1 MKTNFGKLAISAA
14 LTTAALALP
23 QAAFAQATLIVDVD
37 QIYKDSV
44 AGKNGSAQLEA
55 KYGARL
61 RDLQTKLEAAVKT
74 WNDQVE
80 AAKKVVKPDGSVPDA
95 TRDALQKAQAD
106 LNQARGAFDDTR
118 QEINYLSQYVQVQIV
133 DKLVPITE
141 KIRKDRKG
149 DLVIP
154 RNGVLAFDPANDI
167 TAASLQQLNAT
178 LTTVSIT
185 PPQQQQPNQPAAAGT
200 TAPARPATTPPAKPQ
215 PQSR

>member
-1 MKTNFGKLAISAA
+1 MKTKFTKIAMSAA
-14 LTTAALALP
+14 LATAALALP

-37 QIYKDSV
+37 QIYKESV

-74 WNDQVE
+74 WNDQIE

-106 LNQARGAFDDTR
+106 LNQARGAFDETR
-118 QEINYLSQYVQVQIV
+118 QEINYLSQYVQLQIV

-167 TAASLQQLNAT
+167 TVASMQQLNAT

-185 PPQQQQPNQPAAAGT
+185 PPQQNQPAAGGT
-200 TAPARPATTPPAKPQ
+200 AAPARPATTTPPAKPQ